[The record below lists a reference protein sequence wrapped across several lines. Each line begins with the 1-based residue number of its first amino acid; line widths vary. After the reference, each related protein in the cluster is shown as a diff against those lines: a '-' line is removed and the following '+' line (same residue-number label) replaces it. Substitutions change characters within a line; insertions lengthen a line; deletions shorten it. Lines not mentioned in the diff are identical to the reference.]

1 MNTQKTTGYPSI
13 DKPWMKYY
21 TQSDKQTKAPTCTLY
36 QNIYNNNS
44 KYLKDIAIL
53 YYGNKITYAQLFN
66 NVDACAKSLVK
77 YGVREGDC
85 ITLCTAAVPEAIYL
99 MIACS
104 KIGAIA
110 NFVNPLF
117 TTEQMVQRINDT
129 KSKLLFV
136 MDEMISYIVDAVP
149 HACIEKTVI
158 MPVTE
163 SMSKLAKL
171 VVCAEQKNR
180 NKKRTDDKRFYS
192 WKSFTKYGND
202 YNGETER
209 SYEKNRGCIMVYS
222 SGTTGA
228 SKGILLTNDGINAT
242 IAHYDSED
250 FNYERGD
257 TFYAVIPIWFST
269 GNVLDILMPLRM
281 GMTVIP
287 ELQFEK
293 ERIIDGIKKYK
304 PTMTL
309 NPTSIWMAL
318 AQSKKWKK
326 IDLKAM
332 KYPITEGEAVTPQE
346 EKIITDFLQKSGC
359 NAPLIKGYGMC
370 ELGSTVTST
379 SPEHN
384 KVQSSGYPIKG
395 VTVAVFD
402 TETNEELPYGQR
414 GEIRVNSPARMK
426 EYYKNP
432 VETKKYFYEDQNHC
446 IWGCTGD
453 IGYVDEDG
461 YLFVEG
467 RANDSFYSEDGKRIY
482 LFDIER
488 IVLEDEM
495 VAQCKA
501 VAVQINGKFKPIL
514 HVVLQKNGVTDAK
527 TVIPRIY
534 KKLSEQ
540 LPQNAVPVAYKLRQ
554 TLPVHPNGK
563 RNVEALKAENDGFVD
578 LMGNGWRVR

>member
-149 HACIEKTVI
+149 HACIDKTVI

-222 SGTTGA
+222 SGSTGA

-242 IAHYDSED
+242 IPHYDSED

-309 NPTSIWMAL
+309 NPTSIWME
-318 AQSKKWKK
+318 
-326 IDLKAM
+326 
-332 KYPITEGEAVTPQE
+332 YPITGGEAVTPQE

>member
-1 MNTQKTTGYPSI
+1 M
-13 DKPWMKYY
+13 
-21 TQSDKQTKAPTCTLY
+21 
-36 QNIYNNNS
+36 
-44 KYLKDIAIL
+44 
-53 YYGNKITYAQLFN
+53 
-66 NVDACAKSLVK
+66 DACAKSLVK

-332 KYPITEGEAVTPQE
+332 KYPITGGEAVTPQE